1 MLSVLLFSRETKSPN
16 TKKLLCTAK
25 SCIGAGCQQ
34 DHPDTLQWH
43 LQAGSFKLP
52 SLGPT
57 PHCGAAPQP
66 AFARAALPVPRR
78 LRSRASPPTL
88 PSSRSARPWP
98 WKRVRASEGGRAE
111 GGGGGAGPCR
121 LQSIGCLPVVPAPRR
136 SRRLGGPRQ
145 AAGVGL
151 SLWQKEGK
159 LCGWQAA
166 GCGPLPPAQRPP
178 DRTRRWPDSAC
189 WEGG

>member
-1 MLSVLLFSRETKSPN
+1 MLSVLLFFRETKSPN

-66 AFARAALPVPRR
+66 ALARAALPAPRR
-78 LRSRASPPTL
+78 LRSCASPPTL

-98 WKRVRASEGGRAE
+98 STRVRASEGGRAE
-111 GGGGGAGPCR
+111 VGGGRGRPLPSAVHWLSPRSPRPQAFETAGR
-121 LQSIGCLPVVPAPRR
+121 ATSG
-136 SRRLGGPRQ
+136 SRR
-145 AAGVGL
+145 GVEL
-151 SLWQKEGK
+151 VAE
-159 LCGWQAA
+159 
-166 GCGPLPPAQRPP
+166 
-178 DRTRRWPDSAC
+178 RR
-189 WEGG
+189 